1 MKKKLIICFPLEI
14 KSREFYPKLCLAYS
28 LLKTKKIDIVIG
40 DKKNFFI
47 DFDKSKNLIFF
58 YKGGGLH
65 LLNFFKAIS
74 KNNYFFNLDEEGPI
88 SLFLKRDLDLKINKT
103 INKYIKKIF
112 LWGNFDKEAYK
123 LKDNFE
129 KKKFH
134 VFGHPKFDVLQKPFV
149 RLFSKEYKFI
159 KKNYKNFVFIPSHY
173 TVDNVIDDQN
183 YYLYIENL
191 YKRDVKKQLLEENFK
206 YLNFVSVVKL
216 IAENNPKKLFIF
228 RPHPGQSIDK
238 VKKTFG
244 KIPRNLKII
253 FKYTVTPWIMAC
265 DDFIH
270 SGCTTVFEAVKLKK
284 RITYISNYDNC
295 DVVWSK
301 IGKRLDAKQKK
312 KILKHFETNLN
323 KFKSSNNKYLENL
336 VKNLTTKK
344 SFNSQFVQFLKN
356 EDYFSKNSRLFVRNY
371 NLKKNFLNILLSNL
385 KYHLLKIRII
395 AKIMANIDPSLVF
408 SKDLKDSKFTKTNKK
423 EIREKLQL
431 ISKFDNS
438 KDKFKVQDLNGH
450 MFKISRLN

>member
-1 MKKKLIICFPLEI
+1 MQ
-14 KSREFYPKLCLAYS
+14 
-28 LLKTKKIDIVIG
+28 
-40 DKKNFFI
+40 
-47 DFDKSKNLIFF
+47 
-58 YKGGGLH
+58 
-65 LLNFFKAIS
+65 
-74 KNNYFFNLDEEGPI
+74 
-88 SLFLKRDLDLKINKT
+88 NK
-103 INKYIKKIF
+103 
-112 LWGNFDKEAYK
+112 
-123 LKDNFE
+123 
-129 KKKFH
+129 
-134 VFGHPKFDVLQKPFV
+134 
-149 RLFSKEYKFI
+149 
-159 KKNYKNFVFIPSHY
+159 
-173 TVDNVIDDQN
+173 
-183 YYLYIENL
+183 
-191 YKRDVKKQLLEENFK
+191 
-206 YLNFVSVVKL
+206 
-216 IAENNPKKLFIF
+216 
-228 RPHPGQSIDK
+228 
-238 VKKTFG
+238 
-244 KIPRNLKII
+244 
-253 FKYTVTPWIMAC
+253 
-265 DDFIH
+265 
-270 SGCTTVFEAVKLKK
+270 
-284 RITYISNYDNC
+284 
-295 DVVWSK
+295 
-301 IGKRLDAKQKK
+301 KK